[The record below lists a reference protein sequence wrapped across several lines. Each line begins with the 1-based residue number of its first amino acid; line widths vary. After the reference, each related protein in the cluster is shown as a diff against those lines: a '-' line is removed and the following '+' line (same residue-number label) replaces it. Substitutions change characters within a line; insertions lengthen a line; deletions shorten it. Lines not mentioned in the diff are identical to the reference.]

1 MNLLLQLHLIVI
13 NSIIQ
18 KYYGSEL
25 KINPSAEF
33 LKCSYRELIFNQCP
47 QNIYTKLNQ
56 SIFYVDLYYIREG
69 FNFNKLTQQQ
79 QEFIVMNEFISYYG
93 RAAIIASISHEF
105 LKIQTLYNADTTSI
119 MAHQPSRY
127 QNFTA
132 STYQTCLGTDFIEPY
147 DPRCRSWYK
156 YAKQHEGYFFY
167 EPYLDAIEGNLEMT
181 LSSRIIYNSEFKSV
195 SSIDYEMNSI
205 IDLFKITQSQ
215 NAYSV
220 LFHEFNN
227 TIFYHPLLNASDVIS
242 WGDLE
247 FQNITENCQG
257 AQALQSCLIEK
268 QIFVQQLNSTVD
280 FIQTQ
285 NYSIKQQINIDGL
298 YQRWSRY
305 GVNLISLVYPI
316 NSQITKYPTQSPYSF
331 SIILTARVLIDQSG
345 QLRLFNVL
353 NVNSIRIPH
362 IVEFFLL
369 SGLILVFIVNY
380 GQFQI
385 YQIQYPIEL
394 LIIFLQ
400 KSLMEQQQYQNPT
413 NFKSEGNDKV
423 KSNLFTKNIN
433 TDNSYIFSKNPNHSH
448 INLKEKTLNQDEIQD
463 MSNRLNQS
471 QFKRDLFNESKL
483 LTKQYQQ
490 QINLNSSNNLNKSK
504 NRNSLENSFDRSKRF
519 INQQLSDSHLITRS
533 THPTRIM
540 TNLDILSKIE
550 QIEQKEN
557 GQSKILSGL
566 KPLFLEMKI
575 IKKTFQMLE
584 GVINYQMQA
593 YSNDQQDAIK
603 TLFHFSKAKSIFQSL
618 QNQTGLSRCYFN
630 LGIIYLLKNE
640 YEQSIEHF
648 EASIMQSLQLIGLES
663 LDQINENIF
672 LNIQKD
678 QIFIFSQNQN
688 KTQIQDLYL
697 VQNSLYLNPSIKYL
711 MYKSIQTFK
720 TVEKIFF
727 CNLKK
732 TPFQDVFLIFL
743 FQEMIE
749 LFIYL
754 KKTSEI
760 DKYFEK
766 ANALLD
772 IYSYNLD
779 NNNIQNSRA
788 QDQKYLEQLK
798 TKGIII
804 ELLKTKQK
812 FLSGLIEKQNKNY
825 KQAIEYLTQS
835 LEDGTHFNPLLRQQ
849 VIRNLKC
856 LFNELCLQKSIIDEQ
871 FDNFDCETPIDLVFV
886 IQLNSISS
894 FLKAEQFLEN
904 IKKSNFFKKNDR
916 IQIIFF
922 NQELNVFLPFTKIQS
937 DHHCTNNQ
945 THSNSINTNH
955 DRSCSMLVDIL
966 QKTYECSFG
975 LLQLQLIVIN
985 GLIEKFNTQHIAG
998 SFTHLHSQIK
1008 YFLVNTKASFTI
1020 CSYRELVFGQCSTNT
1035 LKLMNESQYYTD
1047 LYFVRQVFK
1056 FDLLSQQ
1063 QQEFI
1068 LMNDYLS
1075 FYSKSVYYQ
1084 YQLQGLLQL
1093 SMIYNSD
1100 ATSVLTRIPS
1110 NFINITDSS
1119 YLNCMGPG
1127 FLEPYDPR
1135 CRPWY
1140 QFAQKNEGY
1149 FFYMPYIDPISFTL
1163 KMTLSSQ
1170 VKNGL
1175 IFQSVNS
1182 MDFDMTNLIQLF
1194 VNSPNQYSVLFHE
1207 YNSTLF
1213 YHPQL
1218 QDAILQSWQDFEFQ
1232 NITKECVTNI
1242 DLAEC
1247 SEEKQYFSTQLQQTI
1262 NFIKS
1267 GNYSINYQ
1275 NNLDQLYQQW
1285 SKFGSKKQIFFIKRA
1300 CQKLNFFQNQ
1310 FGIPVV
1316 EQNHQIQNSAALF
1329 IFNYS
1334 DSQKT
1339 FSSKF
1344 SEAQKSKLKQNNLS
1358 IFYPHQ
1364 SKSKNNDSLS
1374 VSSPYP
1380 FDEDTLN
1387 IVDQKQSYFQETDN
1401 QLILLQSKENSFSLK
1416 KYEINQASKSV
1427 KQSFQKI
1434 LRDSKAQYQNFQSN
1448 CQDKKEDLS
1457 QSNIYKSQKSS
1468 NRLPYQT
1475 QMQIIAQEQF
1485 QEKDQNSKILD
1496 ELVPLFLEMKIIK
1509 ETFQNLESLINYSI
1523 DAQTQNSG
1531 DIMNSLFHLAK
1542 AKSTFQRLQNQ
1553 NGLSRC
1559 YFNLGIIY
1567 LLKKDYEVT
1576 QEYFLSAIQLN
1587 LSILGIDYKKLKQ
1600 NKLPLS
1606 YDIDSEDHLFIL
1618 RKRILCL
1625 AYSLK
1630 QQAFEQIYEKQQF
1643 FFCFE
1648 SNNSNRLFNINK
1660 IDQDN
1665 HQSLQNILMNS
1676 IKNFRILENLM
1687 KIPSQNTELFQEIQ
1701 YYFDKTTILIDQ
1713 LKSKHNK
1720 NMQQSQFYSDKKFD
1734 QEYEIIEKDLSLSI
1748 SKEIKNTDK
1757 KEINFMVFEIFKAK
1771 LIFLHGK
1778 LKYFQSN
1785 YIQAIEYLVQSL
1797 EEGYLSLDQTSK
1809 KNIKMKLLIIR
1820 LIITV
1825 SVPIVVGVAIVL
1837 LIFYQSLW
1845 SALNTWEDDS
1855 VKWIYQTQQQILH
1868 NSAYSQQL
1876 IETYSFNQLQLHL
1889 VVINS
1894 IIQKYYDSELRINP
1908 NAKFLKCSYR
1918 ELIFNECPED
1928 VYTKLSQSIFYV
1940 DLYYIREG
1948 FNFNN
1953 LTIQQQEFI
1962 VMNEFIS
1969 YYGRAAILASISQEL
1984 LKIQTLYNADTTSIM
1999 AHQPSRYQNFTAS
2012 TYQTCL
2018 GTDFIEPYDPR
2029 CRSWYKYANQH
2040 EGYFFYEPYLDAI
2053 EGNLEM
2059 TLSSRIYYK
2068 QEFKSVSSIDYEM
2081 NSIIE
2086 IFKATQSQNAY
2097 SVLFHEFN
2105 NTIFYHPLL
2114 NASDVISWGDLEF
2127 QNITTNCIGEQALE
2141 QCNLEKQS
2149 FAQQLDQTVNFI
2161 QTLNYSIEEQIN
2173 TQGLYQ
2179 YWSRYGVNL
2188 ISLVYPIRS
2197 QITKYP
2203 TQQPYSFSI
2212 ILTARVLVDGSDSL
2226 RLFNVLNAN
2235 LIKIPLIVEF
2245 IVLSCLIFIFIINY
2259 GHFQIYQI
2267 QYPIELLILF
2277 LQKSLMEQQQYRNP
2291 IKEKNETIDKQKSN
2305 LYTRQLTGNSPKV
2318 NFNFNFSKLNN
2329 SQIKNKNVS
2338 QDLSYSL
2345 NFQNKSKQMFA
2356 FQQYDKQSN
2365 QLDQSNA
2372 LLRQMSLNQDEIQE
2386 NTSKMHQSQFKKDFL
2401 NESKV
2406 FTQQLNNSN
2415 NNYYNRSISKN
2426 RDSMNDSIDRSQ
2438 QGLMNQSINN
2448 ESYMM
2453 TRSTNTTR
2461 MTADFN
2467 LLQQLD
2473 QIQEKENGQS
2483 KILSGLKP
2491 LFLEM
2496 KIIKKTFQMLEGVI
2510 NYQIQAYSQDE
2521 QDSMKTLFHFSRAKS
2536 TFQSLQN
2543 LTGLSRCY
2551 FNLGIIYLLKNEYEQ
2566 SCEYFEASV
2575 MQSLQL
2581 IGIDSLDQ
2589 INENMFVNMLEDQ
2602 KDQLFIFCKRI
2613 LSYAHSIKQQSLE
2626 LAQEEIESKQKKQQ
2640 QVSNQLN
2647 KKSSI
2652 KYLMLKSI
2660 RLFKVVQKITYNF
2673 YQKSPFQDVFL
2684 IFLYQEMIE
2693 IFIYLKQ
2700 THQVDQYFEKANAL
2714 LDIYVNNIE
2723 CTNSYS
2729 SKAKDKKYLEQI
2741 KTKNI
2746 IIELLKT
2753 KQKFLSGIIEKQ
2765 NKNYKQALEY
2775 FTQSLEEG
2783 THFNPFFRQKV
2794 IINLKHLFNE
2804 ICLQQNLLD
2813 EQFDNFGS
2821 NTPIDLVY
2829 MIQLNS
2835 ISSYI
2840 ISESCLEN
2848 IKKSNFFKKN
2858 DRIQIIIFNQELDV
2872 LLPYTQINS
2881 DHHWQLMLSSIK
2893 KIGLSTALGQ
2903 NQDLKKLD
2911 WIQAINQA
2919 LDHVYDLKEA
2929 QLVQLDEIFKLNM
2942 KYNNK
2947 NKSYKELQKHYQ
2959 IIKQNDLNQRKKI
2972 IILQTS
2978 DQQIQNDLII
2988 KKSFINLQKILK
3000 LEKPTVL
3007 HLKDYQ
3013 SVIDHKQQDFFQ
3025 SDFINYQ
3032 LFFEESKLIT
3042 KLNKV
3047 RNTEILNPEYEF
3059 MTILNNY

>member
-305 GVNLISLVYPI
+305 GVNLISLVFPLL
-316 NSQITKYPTQSPYSF
+316 SKITKYKTQQPYSF
-331 SIILTARVLIDQSG
+331 SIILTARVLEDISDQFILSK
-345 QLRLFNVL
+345 LINI
-353 NVNSIRIPH
+353 NSIKIPLM
-362 IVEFFLL
+362 IEF
-369 SGLILVFIVNY
+369 ILVCLLITLFLIKY
-380 GQFQI
+380 GQFLVFQV
-385 YQIQYPIEL
+385 QRPIDIL
-394 LIIFLQ
+394 
-400 KSLMEQQQYQNPT
+400 T
-413 NFKSEGNDKV
+413 
-423 KSNLFTKNIN
+423 LF
-433 TDNSYIFSKNPNHSH
+433 
-448 INLKEKTLNQDEIQD
+448 LKE
-463 MSNRLNQS
+463 
-471 QFKRDLFNESKL
+471 
-483 LTKQYQQ
+483 
-490 QINLNSSNNLNKSK
+490 
-504 NRNSLENSFDRSKRF
+504 SL
-519 INQQLSDSHLITRS
+519 
-533 THPTRIM
+533 
-540 TNLDILSKIE
+540 
-550 QIEQKEN
+550 
-557 GQSKILSGL
+557 
-566 KPLFLEMKI
+566 
-575 IKKTFQMLE
+575 
-584 GVINYQMQA
+584 
-593 YSNDQQDAIK
+593 
-603 TLFHFSKAKSIFQSL
+603 
-618 QNQTGLSRCYFN
+618 
-630 LGIIYLLKNE
+630 
-640 YEQSIEHF
+640 
-648 EASIMQSLQLIGLES
+648 
-663 LDQINENIF
+663 
-672 LNIQKD
+672 
-678 QIFIFSQNQN
+678 
-688 KTQIQDLYL
+688 
-697 VQNSLYLNPSIKYL
+697 
-711 MYKSIQTFK
+711 
-720 TVEKIFF
+720 
-727 CNLKK
+727 
-732 TPFQDVFLIFL
+732 
-743 FQEMIE
+743 
-749 LFIYL
+749 
-754 KKTSEI
+754 
-760 DKYFEK
+760 
-766 ANALLD
+766 
-772 IYSYNLD
+772 
-779 NNNIQNSRA
+779 
-788 QDQKYLEQLK
+788 
-798 TKGIII
+798 
-804 ELLKTKQK
+804 
-812 FLSGLIEKQNKNY
+812 
-825 KQAIEYLTQS
+825 
-835 LEDGTHFNPLLRQQ
+835 
-849 VIRNLKC
+849 
-856 LFNELCLQKSIIDEQ
+856 
-871 FDNFDCETPIDLVFV
+871 
-886 IQLNSISS
+886 
-894 FLKAEQFLEN
+894 
-904 IKKSNFFKKNDR
+904 
-916 IQIIFF
+916 
-922 NQELNVFLPFTKIQS
+922 
-937 DHHCTNNQ
+937 
-945 THSNSINTNH
+945 
-955 DRSCSMLVDIL
+955 
-966 QKTYECSFG
+966 
-975 LLQLQLIVIN
+975 
-985 GLIEKFNTQHIAG
+985 
-998 SFTHLHSQIK
+998 
-1008 YFLVNTKASFTI
+1008 
-1020 CSYRELVFGQCSTNT
+1020 
-1035 LKLMNESQYYTD
+1035 
-1047 LYFVRQVFK
+1047 
-1056 FDLLSQQ
+1056 
-1063 QQEFI
+1063 
-1068 LMNDYLS
+1068 
-1075 FYSKSVYYQ
+1075 
-1084 YQLQGLLQL
+1084 
-1093 SMIYNSD
+1093 
-1100 ATSVLTRIPS
+1100 
-1110 NFINITDSS
+1110 
-1119 YLNCMGPG
+1119 
-1127 FLEPYDPR
+1127 
-1135 CRPWY
+1135 
-1140 QFAQKNEGY
+1140 
-1149 FFYMPYIDPISFTL
+1149 
-1163 KMTLSSQ
+1163 
-1170 VKNGL
+1170 
-1175 IFQSVNS
+1175 
-1182 MDFDMTNLIQLF
+1182 
-1194 VNSPNQYSVLFHE
+1194 
-1207 YNSTLF
+1207 
-1213 YHPQL
+1213 
-1218 QDAILQSWQDFEFQ
+1218 ILQSQTQ
-1232 NITKECVTNI
+1232 TQ
-1242 DLAEC
+1242 
-1247 SEEKQYFSTQLQQTI
+1247 KQL
-1262 NFIKS
+1262 
-1267 GNYSINYQ
+1267 
-1275 NNLDQLYQQW
+1275 
-1285 SKFGSKKQIFFIKRA
+1285 KKI
-1300 CQKLNFFQNQ
+1300 
-1310 FGIPVV
+1310 
-1316 EQNHQIQNSAALF
+1316 E
-1329 IFNYS
+1329 
-1334 DSQKT
+1334 T

-1380 FDEDTLN
+1380 FDEDTLKQTQAKKYSN
-1387 IVDQKQSYFQETDN
+1387 YQSKHQIQIKSIVDQKQSYFQETDN

-1687 KIPSQNTELFQEIQ
+1687 KIPSQNTELFQVFINLEIIEILIHIDHINQIKEIQ

-1720 NMQQSQFYSDKKFD
+1720 NM
-1734 QEYEIIEKDLSLSI
+1734 
-1748 SKEIKNTDK
+1748 
-1757 KEINFMVFEIFKAK
+1757 
-1771 LIFLHGK
+1771 
-1778 LKYFQSN
+1778 
-1785 YIQAIEYLVQSL
+1785 
-1797 EEGYLSLDQTSK
+1797 
-1809 KNIKMKLLIIR
+1809 
-1820 LIITV
+1820 
-1825 SVPIVVGVAIVL
+1825 
-1837 LIFYQSLW
+1837 
-1845 SALNTWEDDS
+1845 EDDS

-2179 YWSRYGVNL
+2179 YWSRYGVN
-2188 ISLVYPIRS
+2188 
-2197 QITKYP
+2197 
-2203 TQQPYSFSI
+2203 
-2212 ILTARVLVDGSDSL
+2212 
-2226 RLFNVLNAN
+2226 
-2235 LIKIPLIVEF
+2235 
-2245 IVLSCLIFIFIINY
+2245 
-2259 GHFQIYQI
+2259 
-2267 QYPIELLILF
+2267 
-2277 LQKSLMEQQQYRNP
+2277 
-2291 IKEKNETIDKQKSN
+2291 
-2305 LYTRQLTGNSPKV
+2305 
-2318 NFNFNFSKLNN
+2318 
-2329 SQIKNKNVS
+2329 
-2338 QDLSYSL
+2338 
-2345 NFQNKSKQMFA
+2345 
-2356 FQQYDKQSN
+2356 
-2365 QLDQSNA
+2365 
-2372 LLRQMSLNQDEIQE
+2372 
-2386 NTSKMHQSQFKKDFL
+2386 
-2401 NESKV
+2401 
-2406 FTQQLNNSN
+2406 
-2415 NNYYNRSISKN
+2415 
-2426 RDSMNDSIDRSQ
+2426 
-2438 QGLMNQSINN
+2438 
-2448 ESYMM
+2448 
-2453 TRSTNTTR
+2453 
-2461 MTADFN
+2461 
-2467 LLQQLD
+2467 
-2473 QIQEKENGQS
+2473 
-2483 KILSGLKP
+2483 
-2491 LFLEM
+2491 
-2496 KIIKKTFQMLEGVI
+2496 
-2510 NYQIQAYSQDE
+2510 
-2521 QDSMKTLFHFSRAKS
+2521 
-2536 TFQSLQN
+2536 
-2543 LTGLSRCY
+2543 
-2551 FNLGIIYLLKNEYEQ
+2551 
-2566 SCEYFEASV
+2566 
-2575 MQSLQL
+2575 
-2581 IGIDSLDQ
+2581 
-2589 INENMFVNMLEDQ
+2589 
-2602 KDQLFIFCKRI
+2602 
-2613 LSYAHSIKQQSLE
+2613 
-2626 LAQEEIESKQKKQQ
+2626 
-2640 QVSNQLN
+2640 
-2647 KKSSI
+2647 
-2652 KYLMLKSI
+2652 
-2660 RLFKVVQKITYNF
+2660 
-2673 YQKSPFQDVFL
+2673 
-2684 IFLYQEMIE
+2684 
-2693 IFIYLKQ
+2693 
-2700 THQVDQYFEKANAL
+2700 
-2714 LDIYVNNIE
+2714 
-2723 CTNSYS
+2723 
-2729 SKAKDKKYLEQI
+2729 
-2741 KTKNI
+2741 
-2746 IIELLKT
+2746 
-2753 KQKFLSGIIEKQ
+2753 
-2765 NKNYKQALEY
+2765 
-2775 FTQSLEEG
+2775 
-2783 THFNPFFRQKV
+2783 
-2794 IINLKHLFNE
+2794 
-2804 ICLQQNLLD
+2804 
-2813 EQFDNFGS
+2813 
-2821 NTPIDLVY
+2821 
-2829 MIQLNS
+2829 
-2835 ISSYI
+2835 
-2840 ISESCLEN
+2840 
-2848 IKKSNFFKKN
+2848 
-2858 DRIQIIIFNQELDV
+2858 
-2872 LLPYTQINS
+2872 
-2881 DHHWQLMLSSIK
+2881 
-2893 KIGLSTALGQ
+2893 
-2903 NQDLKKLD
+2903 
-2911 WIQAINQA
+2911 
-2919 LDHVYDLKEA
+2919 
-2929 QLVQLDEIFKLNM
+2929 
-2942 KYNNK
+2942 
-2947 NKSYKELQKHYQ
+2947 
-2959 IIKQNDLNQRKKI
+2959 
-2972 IILQTS
+2972 
-2978 DQQIQNDLII
+2978 
-2988 KKSFINLQKILK
+2988 
-3000 LEKPTVL
+3000 
-3007 HLKDYQ
+3007 
-3013 SVIDHKQQDFFQ
+3013 
-3025 SDFINYQ
+3025 
-3032 LFFEESKLIT
+3032 
-3042 KLNKV
+3042 
-3047 RNTEILNPEYEF
+3047 
-3059 MTILNNY
+3059 